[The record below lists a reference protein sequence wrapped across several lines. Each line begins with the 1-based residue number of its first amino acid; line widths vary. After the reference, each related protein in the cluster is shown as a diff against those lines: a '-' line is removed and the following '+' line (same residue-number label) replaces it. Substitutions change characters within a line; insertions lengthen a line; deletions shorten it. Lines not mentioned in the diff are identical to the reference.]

1 MSSVFNIKKRYLPS
15 LFFFSLYLLNVIG
28 TKIQIASGDSNIFRV
43 NDVWEFLLLLLTSL
57 TFVVAMLFAEK
68 DADGVSTK

>member
-15 LFFFSLYLLNVIG
+15 LFFFSLYFLNVIG
-28 TKIQIASGDSNIFRV
+28 TKIQIASGDPALFRIS
-43 NDVWEFLLLLLTSL
+43 DVGEFLLLLLTAL

-68 DADGVSTK
+68 DANSHSTE

>member
-15 LFFFSLYLLNVIG
+15 LFFFSLYFLNVIG
-28 TKIQIASGDSNIFRV
+28 TKIQISSGDTTIFRV
-43 NDVWEFLLLLLTSL
+43 NDVWEFILLLLTSL

-68 DADGVSTK
+68 EADRHSAK